1 MPQILTTSLIVE
13 AQLAQDFWEDP
24 RRRIKSKLP
33 RLSPTEAKEI
43 CDEVAEIMLSVKKF
57 EREIWYDRLQGY
69 VRCSAI
75 RGHSGHTVSGHTV
88 SDTKAPDAR
97 VSDITVS
104 DTRISTTRVSDTKIS
119 GTRVLVWSGAGR
131 ALISLQQGEASITLI
146 TAEDEK
152 QGARAEWTGN
162 NDGPMGIQAI
172 EATKDQA
179 LRILKSAVDMFPL
192 LSEDKTV
199 TISGL

>member
-88 SDTKAPDAR
+88 TSTR
-97 VSDITVS
+97 VSGHTISDITVS
-104 DTRISTTRVSDTKIS
+104 GHTVSGHTIS